1 MLYSIH
7 TFITFLYPEEYEE
20 ATAFEEDNKA
30 LLDSGD
36 LIKHEDKLGVTY
48 VHRLRYDMK
57 MKKGASNGRQ
67 Q

>member
-20 ATAFEEDNKA
+20 ARAFEEDNKE
-30 LLDSGD
+30 LLDNGD
-36 LIKHEDKLGVTY
+36 IIIHEDARGVTY

>member
-20 ATAFEEDNKA
+20 ARAFEEDNKE
-30 LLDSGD
+30 LLDDGG